1 MAPEVINCETVRD
14 EPYTAKA
21 DVWSAGITM
30 IEMADMN
37 PPHHEMNQ
45 MRVCFRI
52 TKSNPP
58 TVLEPNKWSKQF
70 LDFLSKCLVKQP
82 GGRATSKDLLSH
94 PFISDATDLQP
105 LRLLY
110 HEVRADVQETLED
123 LPEDSSTKDSD
134 SVRKWA
140 CHMGVVCYSA
150 LLIDYWAWNSSPYSV

>member
-1 MAPEVINCETVRD
+1 MAPEVIICETVRD
-14 EPYTAKA
+14 EPYNAKC

-52 TKSNPP
+52 IKSDPP
-58 TVLEPNKWSKQF
+58 NIVDPRQWSKDF
-70 LDFLSKCLVKQP
+70 KDFLSKCLVKLP
-82 GGRATSKDLLSH
+82 SRRASSSELLNH
-94 PFISDATDLQP
+94 PLIKDATDLQP

-110 HEVRADVQETLED
+110 HEVRADVQETIED

-134 SVRKWA
+134 SVSNGRDK
-140 CHMGVVCYSA
+140 
-150 LLIDYWAWNSSPYSV
+150 